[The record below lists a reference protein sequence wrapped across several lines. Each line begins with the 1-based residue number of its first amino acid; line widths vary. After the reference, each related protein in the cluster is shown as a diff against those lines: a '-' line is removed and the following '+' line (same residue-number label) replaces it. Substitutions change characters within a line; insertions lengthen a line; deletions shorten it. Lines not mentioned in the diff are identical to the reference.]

1 MIDIQR
7 AIQTAG
13 GIVGIKNGIDQ
24 NRRAEESH
32 QFNMET
38 ADERMEMARTQ
49 DEREGKLFDARMGDH
64 DRKSKA
70 ARVQEAGRM
79 IAEYEARGMEVPDE
93 VLMKAWP
100 DLDLNDDFLEDGF
113 SQNFDVAEGILQGK
127 VKANSPEGLTAMN
140 ALYRK
145 QVMTGTGAT
154 KDGKRI
160 TDKRIVGA
168 VPSPDGKGFM
178 LDLEI
183 TTEDGQKYTA
193 PVTENRDSDPDKD
206 PYVKVVPFDK
216 AMDNL
221 AGQKILH
228 GTLSPEQ
235 KQRMKVALYGASGLR
250 QQATRRQGAGLS
262 FEERALLDQ
271 QKAFYQG
278 QNQLA
283 VEQSRS
289 LNDRRQAAADETAV
303 YSQLYFEAPEAQRA
317 TMMPP
322 EIVGAQIAQGYDVA
336 TPQQSNLLRQH
347 DRQTQTAD
355 QMKYMDSAR
364 EELDPVGPNFLRG
377 GGPGES
383 EVLQKAAENFARDTG
398 RQFDQTLLPP
408 AANRTAPEAGRAS
421 NMTGKVDRGPAA
433 QPIPKAPEKL
443 GAGSA
448 GAPRSVSSKA
458 EYDALPSGTQYLH
471 PDGTIKVKK

>member
-154 KDGKRI
+154 RDGKRI

-262 FEERALLDQ
+262 FEERAALEQ
-271 QKAFYQG
+271 YKQGAASSRAFGLQG
-278 QNQLA
+278 M
-283 VEQSRS
+283 R
-289 LNDRRQAAADETAV
+289 D
-303 YSQLYFEAPEAQRA
+303 
-317 TMMPP
+317 
-322 EIVGAQIAQGYDVA
+322 
-336 TPQQSNLLRQH
+336 
-347 DRQTQTAD
+347 QTAD
-355 QMKYMDSAR
+355 LLNRQELAAGEFKLYQESLLGGSPKNAPPPEVVKAKIDRGYDLATPEQIGLIQNYEQEQETIQQHGFVDRAR
-364 EELDPVGPNFLRG
+364 SELEPYGPDLWRDKPTDNKVYQRA
-377 GGPGES
+377 GEMYTAETGKS
-383 EVLQKAAENFARDTG
+383 FNLQ
-398 RQFDQTLLPP
+398 PP
-408 AANRTAPEAGRAS
+408 AANRTAPETSRGS
-421 NMTGKVDRGPAA
+421 NLTGKVDRGPAA

-448 GAPRSVSSKA
+448 GAPRNVSSKA